1 GLDREG
7 YVSLVGRDDDVINRG
22 GEKISPREI
31 EEVLLAD
38 AGVRAAVVVGRPHP
52 IVGEEPVAFVVA
64 TAGSEDGDLAG
75 DLSARCR
82 SDLTAFKRP
91 TEITV
96 AESLPAGPT
105 GKGRRGGPRPPPGR
119 GRVGAAV
126 EPPPPA

>member
-1 GLDREG
+1 
-7 YVSLVGRDDDVINRG
+7 
-22 GEKISPREI
+22 
-31 EEVLLAD
+31 
-38 AGVRAAVVVGRPHP
+38 
-52 IVGEEPVAFVVA
+52 VVA

-105 GKGRRGGPRPPPGR
+105 GKVRRGELRRLVAESG
-119 GRVGAAV
+119 VAS
-126 EPPPPA
+126 